1 MLDFYRWQ
9 TGPALLVSFG
19 LITSAIAP
27 LTNAATAQASPMPQT
42 VAQLF
47 PGSGSNQLVAIPAG
61 TRIPV
66 RYDQAE
72 KIVVAPNE
80 TLPLTLVVS
89 KNIRSASGQLLI
101 PAWSEVRGRL
111 EPVQG
116 GSQFV
121 AEELVLTN
129 GTRYFL
135 NASSDVVTTTQEVRP
150 GIDTNSVLK
159 GAAIGAGAATILSG
173 VTGRRRITLGK
184 ILIGAG
190 VGAAGGA
197 VLGKKREQVIVVNP
211 ARDLTLTL
219 NSRLALR

>member
-27 LTNAATAQASPMPQT
+27 LTTAATAQASPTPQT

-47 PGSGSNQLVAIPAG
+47 PGSGSHQLVAIPAG

-80 TLPLTLVVS
+80 TLPLTLLVS
-89 KNIRSASGQLLI
+89 RNIRSASGQLLI

-111 EPVQG
+111 EPVQD

-129 GTRYFL
+129 GSRYSL

-159 GAAIGAGAATILSG
+159 GAAIGAGAAAILSG

-197 VLGKKREQVIVVNP
+197 VLGKKRERVIVIHPN
-211 ARDLTLTL
+211 RDLTLTL

>member
-27 LTNAATAQASPMPQT
+27 LTNAATAQASPTPQT

-211 ARDLTLTL
+211 DRDLTLTL